1 MYVLLPLFGVAV
13 RGNATPTIACIGY
26 SVLGEHY
33 GAM

>member
-13 RGNATPTIACIGY
+13 RGNATLTIACIGY
-26 SVLGEHY
+26 SALVEHL